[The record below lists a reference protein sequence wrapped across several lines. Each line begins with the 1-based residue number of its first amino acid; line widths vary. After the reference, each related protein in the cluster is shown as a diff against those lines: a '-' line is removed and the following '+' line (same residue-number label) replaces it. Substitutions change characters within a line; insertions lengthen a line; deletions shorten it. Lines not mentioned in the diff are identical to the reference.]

1 MKKTLQVVGAIIV
14 KDGKILAVKR
24 GANKNQAVAYKYEFV
39 GGKIEEGET
48 PKAALKREVFEE
60 MDYDVEVGEKFME
73 VLYEYDDVF
82 VNLQTYLCKPLSE
95 HYVLKEH
102 IDHKWLSQSD
112 LFSVEW
118 APADLDIISKLQ
130 DLDLDNIK

>member
-14 KDGKILAVKR
+14 KDGKFLAVKR

-48 PKAALKREVFEE
+48 PEVALKREVFEE
-60 MDYDVEVGEKFME
+60 MDYAVEVGEKFME

-102 IDHKWLSQSD
+102 IDHKWLSPDD

-118 APADLDIISKLQ
+118 APADTDIIRKLQ
-130 DLDLDNIK
+130 ELNFENI

>member
-14 KDGKILAVKR
+14 KDGRILAVKR
-24 GANKNQAVAYKYEFV
+24 GANKNSAVAYKYEFV

-48 PKAALKREVFEE
+48 PEVALKREVFEE
-60 MDYDVEVGEKFME
+60 MDYDVEVGDKFMQ

-82 VNLQTYLCKPLSE
+82 VNLLTYFCKPLSE

-102 IDHKWLSQSD
+102 IDCKWLLPSR

-118 APADLDIISKLQ
+118 APADISILRELSNK
-130 DLDLDNIK
+130 KV

>member
-39 GGKIEEGET
+39 GGKIEQGET
-48 PKAALKREVFEE
+48 PEVALKRQVFEE

-82 VNLQTYLCKPLSE
+82 VNLLTYFCKPLSE

-102 IDHKWLSQSD
+102 IDHKWLAQSD

-118 APADLDIISKLQ
+118 APADTDILRRLQDVKISK
-130 DLDLDNIK
+130 

>member
-14 KDGKILAVKR
+14 NDGKILAVKR

-48 PKAALKREVFEE
+48 PEIALKREVSEE

-95 HYVLKEH
+95 HYILKEH
-102 IDHKWLSQSD
+102 IDHKWLSPD
-112 LFSVEW
+112 ELFSVEW

-130 DLDLDNIK
+130 DFKFSK

>member
-48 PKAALKREVFEE
+48 PEIALKREVFEE
-60 MDYDVEVGEKFME
+60 MDYAVKVGEKFME

-118 APADLDIISKLQ
+118 APADTDILQRLQEVKLSK
-130 DLDLDNIK
+130 

>member
-1 MKKTLQVVGAIIV
+1 MKKTLQVVGAIII

-48 PKAALKREVFEE
+48 PEIALKREVSEE
-60 MDYDVEVGEKFME
+60 MDYDIEVGEKFMQ
-73 VLYEYDDVF
+73 VLYEYNDVF
-82 VNLQTYLCKPLSE
+82 VDLQTYFCKPLSN

-102 IDHKWLSQSD
+102 IDHKWLLPSE

-118 APADLDIISKLQ
+118 APADISIVKELS
-130 DLDLDNIK
+130 NKVFNF

>member
-48 PKAALKREVFEE
+48 PEVALKREVFEE
-60 MDYDVEVGEKFME
+60 MDYDVEVEEKFME

-95 HYVLKEH
+95 HYILKEH
-102 IDHKWLSQSD
+102 IDHKWLLPSD
-112 LFSVEW
+112 LFSVDW
-118 APADLDIISKLQ
+118 APADTDILQRLQEVKLSK
-130 DLDLDNIK
+130 